1 MELGGRQLTLET
13 GEIARQA
20 GGSVFA
26 RYGDTCV
33 LVAVTASPNPREGI
47 DFFPLTVDYEER
59 MYAAGKIPGGFIKR
73 EGRPSEKATLTARL
87 IDRPIRPLFP
97 DGFRNDIHIIC
108 TVLSVDPE
116 VDPDTVALVAAG
128 AALAVSDIP
137 FDQPVAGVRV
147 GMVDGEYVANPT
159 PAQLE
164 KSIIDIIIAGTTKAV
179 MMVEGGG

>member
-1 MELGGRQLTLET
+1 MELGGRRLTLET
-13 GEIARQA
+13 GELARQA
-20 GGSVFA
+20 SGSVLA

-73 EGRPSEKATLTARL
+73 EGRPSEKATLSARL

-97 DGFRNDIHIIC
+97 EGFRHDIHIVC
-108 TVLSVDPE
+108 TILSVDPE
-116 VDPDTVALVAAG
+116 VDADVVALVGAG

-137 FDQPVAGVRV
+137 FEHPVAGVRV
-147 GMVDGEYVANPT
+147 GLIGGEYVINPT
-159 PAQLE
+159 RTQLE
-164 KSIIDIIIAGTTKAV
+164 SSTLDMIIAGTADAV
-179 MMVEGGG
+179 